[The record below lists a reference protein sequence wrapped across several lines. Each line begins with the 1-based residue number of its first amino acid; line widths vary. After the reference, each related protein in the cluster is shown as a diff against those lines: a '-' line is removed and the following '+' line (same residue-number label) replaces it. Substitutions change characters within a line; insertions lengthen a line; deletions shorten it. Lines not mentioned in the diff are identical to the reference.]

1 MNNELEPFNMSHPGS
16 STNDKTDNVL
26 ITNDQMH
33 QIGRAADI
41 SAQNYRFADYKLR
54 RSIETLRRQ
63 KAGLSLFQEFLT
75 EVDIV
80 PAAPLFES
88 PEGWQFITWGL
99 VDGFVKWQLREGYAI
114 HSINVRL
121 SSVKTYAQLAMQS
134 GTISTETYALI
145 ATVHGYTK
153 NEGVRVDQKRDI
165 TRVGFKK
172 EKNIPI
178 SFAQATELK
187 QLFTESEQGRRDS
200 LLMCI
205 LLDHGLR
212 VGELIHLKV
221 YSIDFEKQ
229 ILQFYR
235 PKVQKVQRHYLSHD
249 TLQAYSLCR
258 KHSDWDEDFD
268 APLFRRS
275 KKNKNLT
282 GEALSTRG
290 ITHRVNALGKMIGI
304 AGLSAHDCRHYWATA
319 AAQNGTD
326 PFVLQEA
333 GGWSSLAM
341 PRRYIEENE
350 IANEGIQ
357 LPGME
362 ETKTESSE
370 TDIEQ

>member
-1 MNNELEPFNMSHPGS
+1 MNNLLEPFKMNRPGS
-16 STNDKTDNVL
+16 SAHDGLENISIANDK
-26 ITNDQMH
+26 MH

-63 KAGLSLFQEFLT
+63 RAGLSLFQEFLT

-80 PAAPLFES
+80 PTAPLFES
-88 PEGWQFITWGL
+88 PEGWHFITWGL

-134 GTISTETYALI
+134 GTLSTETYALI
-145 ATVHGYTK
+145 ATVHGYTQ
-153 NEGVRVDQKRDI
+153 NEGLRVNQKRDI

-172 EKNIPI
+172 ENNTLITYT
-178 SFAQATELK
+178 QATELK
-187 QLFTESEQGRRDS
+187 QLFSESEQGRRDS

-212 VGELIHLKV
+212 VGELIQLKV
-221 YSIDFEKQ
+221 FSIDFEQK

-249 TLQAYSLCR
+249 TKQAYSLCR
-258 KHSDWDEDFD
+258 EHLDWNEDFD

-275 KKNKNLT
+275 KKNKVLSD
-282 GEALSTRG
+282 EALSTRG
-290 ITHRVNALGKMIGI
+290 ITHRVNTLGKMIGI

-362 ETKTESSE
+362 ESTTGNINNPA
-370 TDIEQ
+370 D